1 MEDSKRIHKF
11 YGKSGEDF
19 FLWAARTEAALEAKK
34 VWSVV
39 ETDVIGDGTVQLDTS
54 VVESVATARATIIQG
69 LGDKPL
75 RMCLTEK
82 RNPWKMWTR
91 LHERYAV
98 SNVTTKVQLQTKLA
112 RLTYRSQPMSD
123 YIDAFEEIFNR
134 LEGMQSA
141 IAEDM
146 QVAMLLA
153 SFGDKNKSPFGHA
166 IYSLRSGSE
175 TPSWETVTAKLLQD
189 SDEKQW
195 VSTSGNVHVKNTLE
209 SAVALTASPVRK
221 HSASPF

>member
-1 MEDSKRIHKF
+1 MIYKC
-11 YGKSGEDF
+11 YGKSEEDF

-34 VWSVV
+34 VWFVV
-39 ETDVIGDGTVQLDTS
+39 DTNVMGDGTVQLDTS
-54 VVESVATARATIIQG
+54 VVESVATARATFIQG

-82 RNPWKMWTR
+82 RNPWKMWAR
-91 LHERYAV
+91 LHERYVV

-112 RLTYRSQPMSD
+112 RLPYRNQPMSD
-123 YIDAFEEIFNR
+123 YTDAFGEIFNR
-134 LEGMQSA
+134 LEGLESS

-146 QVAMLLA
+146 QVTMLLA

-166 IYSLRSGSE
+166 IYSLQSGSE

-195 VSTSGNVHVKNTLE
+195 LSSSGNVQVKI
-209 SAVALTASPVRK
+209 
-221 HSASPF
+221 H